1 MKEFPSAGIQLAKEE
16 VDIMFSYVIEM
27 FENINK
33 YLQSQNQNDAIY
45 VHELEISIDKI
56 DRLLNEYLLL
66 ADKGELSE
74 SDLKLFTCVLKGCK
88 DIERLGDYGENL
100 INFFESAYERKNK
113 FHSSLF
119 EDIKLLN
126 KQCLDILKMTQQT
139 YINQDK
145 ELSLS
150 IISLRREYIL
160 QTDALL
166 EKYYQTFSN
175 QSDKKISY
183 LNLVYADIISDY
195 QRVFS
200 HCSNIAKL
208 FNNDKTYI

>member
-1 MKEFPSAGIQLAKEE
+1 
-16 VDIMFSYVIEM
+16 
-27 FENINK
+27 
-33 YLQSQNQNDAIY
+33 
-45 VHELEISIDKI
+45 
-56 DRLLNEYLLL
+56 
-66 ADKGELSE
+66 
-74 SDLKLFTCVLKGCK
+74 
-88 DIERLGDYGENL
+88 
-100 INFFESAYERKNK
+100 
-113 FHSSLF
+113 
-119 EDIKLLN
+119 
-126 KQCLDILKMTQQT
+126 MTQQT